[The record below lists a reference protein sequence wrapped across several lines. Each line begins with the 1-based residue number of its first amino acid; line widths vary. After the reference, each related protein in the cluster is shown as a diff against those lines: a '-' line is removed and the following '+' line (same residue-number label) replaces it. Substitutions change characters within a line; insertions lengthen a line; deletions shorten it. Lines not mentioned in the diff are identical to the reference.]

1 MKAIIIPIIA
11 LLLSF
16 GLSMIITRLITMK
29 RRKEGRLTR
38 RRRLVTFGVCLFLI
52 YNTGA
57 VVYFGTYSHA
67 TERAGDYLKGSG
79 TVRVEQIDEGYRFDG
94 PGSDDALVFYPGA
107 KIEET
112 AYAEL
117 MVDMAEKGLD
127 CYLIKMPLKMAFLG
141 KMKADDVI
149 DKYSYKNWYVGG
161 HSLGG
166 AMAGVYASRAGEK
179 LKGIVMLAAYTDEKL
194 PEGLSMITFTATE
207 DGVLNWDA
215 YEEAKKNWPNNVTEV
230 SIDGGN
236 HAGFGDYG
244 EQSGDNTATISPE
257 EQMLR
262 VADDTIAFVR
272 VNEKYKI

>member
-1 MKAIIIPIIA
+1 MKPILISTIA

-16 GLSMIITRLITMK
+16 GLSMIVTRLITMK
-29 RRKEGRLTR
+29 RRREGRLTR
-38 RRRLVTFGVCLFLI
+38 RRRLVTFGVCLFVL
-52 YNTGA
+52 YNLGA
-57 VVYFGTYSHA
+57 IVYFGSYSRA
-67 TERAGDYLKGSG
+67 TEHAVSCLKGTG
-79 TVRVEQIDEGYRFDG
+79 TVRVEPIDEGYRFDG
-94 PGSDDALVFYPGA
+94 PGTDDALVFYPGA
-107 KIEET
+107 RVEET

-117 MVDMAEKGLD
+117 MTGLAEKGLD
-127 CYLIKMPLKMAFLG
+127 CFLIKMPLKMAFLG

-149 DKYSYKNWYVGG
+149 GKYSYKNWYIGG

-166 AMAGVYASRAGEK
+166 AMAGAYASVAGDK

-194 PEGLSMITFTATE
+194 PDGLKMITFTATE
-207 DGVLNWDA
+207 DGVLNRDA
-215 YEEAKKNWPNNVTEV
+215 YEEAKKNWPNDVTEV

-272 VNEKYKI
+272 DSHDSN